1 MKKWL
6 LVLGIITCM
15 LGLTACKT
23 EEEVKDH
30 YGITEEAAG
39 TFAQNFIESMDKV
52 VLNNEVEQ
60 YKDDEIIHAA
70 LNNYMTALEDM
81 GSLQSVNDYTV
92 TYDDGVIINAK
103 ISGSL
108 REATVELILD
118 KQGSL
123 LSVSTNV
130 TYSFGEMMAK
140 AGLNTLMG
148 LGTVFVVLILIIL
161 LISSFS
167 LISKIQNSTANKA
180 EEETVAADRVVEQIM
195 EREEKED
202 DLELVAVI
210 AAAVAAYEGT
220 ASADGYIVR
229 SIKRR
234 NR

>member
-60 YKDDEIIHAA
+60 YKDDEIIYAA
-70 LNNYMTALEDM
+70 LNNYMMALEDM
-81 GSLQSVNDYTV
+81 GSLQSVDDYTV

-108 REATVELILD
+108 RRATVELILD

-123 LSVSTNV
+123 LSASTNV
-130 TYSFGEMMAK
+130 TYSFGEMMTK

-167 LISKIQNSTANKA
+167 LISKIQNSTAKKT
-180 EEETVAADRVVEQIM
+180 EEETVVADRVVEQIM